1 MKKQILKQIR
11 ESERFTKIKRTVE
24 EMSKK
29 YGPITAAGGSLADCY
44 FNLDFYDI
52 DLFISVKDLKDEY
65 KKDYKGKT
73 HILDVLRDEL
83 DGEAIDIIVVDYS
96 VKEHIRRFD
105 QNFKK
110 IWYDNNGVHI
120 HRRAVKDI
128 KENRISIGTV
138 NGPVVYFRLL
148 KSSKKYG
155 MTLNE
160 TDMYLLRNYMSCLK
174 RVHIPEKY
182 SGMENLFV
190 KINNPNYRLGYLV
203 GDYTEYYWK
212 KQLKKI
218 PTWSMLKI
226 VLSPALITM
235 KLRNK

>member
-11 ESERFTKIKRTVE
+11 ENERFAKIERTVE

-65 KKDYKGKT
+65 KKNYSSKKT

-96 VKEHIRRFD
+96 VKEHIKRFD

-110 IWYDNNGVHI
+110 IWYDGQLHI
-120 HRRAVKDI
+120 DRKAVKDI
-128 KENRISIGTV
+128 KNNRISIGTV

-155 MTLNE
+155 MTLND

-174 RVHIPEKY
+174 KVRIPEKY
-182 SGMENLFV
+182 KGMENMFT
-190 KINNPNYRLGYLV
+190 KIQQPNYTLGYSV
-203 GDYTEYYWK
+203 GDYTEYYWNK
-212 KQLKKI
+212 KLRKI

-226 VLSPALITM
+226 MLTPALIMM